1 MDTLFKMVKA
11 DLGKEQILELLQIA
25 GDPKSYQ
32 LKEIHLT
39 DTNVLTNK
47 VGPQGQFIL
56 VPRTGTGNW
65 SVIQSFIKSELST
78 P

>member
-1 MDTLFKMVKA
+1 M
-11 DLGKEQILELLQIA
+11 GKDQILELLQIA

-32 LKEIHLT
+32 VKEIHLT

-65 SVIQSFIKSELST
+65 TGIQSFIKSELSKF